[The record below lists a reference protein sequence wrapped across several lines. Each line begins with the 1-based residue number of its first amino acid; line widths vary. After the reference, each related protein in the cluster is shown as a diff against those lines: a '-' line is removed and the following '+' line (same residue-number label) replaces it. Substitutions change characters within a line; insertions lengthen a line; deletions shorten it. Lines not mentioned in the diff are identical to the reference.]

1 MSVETLAHVFNVSP
15 DKHIFET
22 VALLSELKVSP
33 NLKHSNDNIKYIVLK
48 ESQILLL
55 LFS

>member
-15 DKHIFET
+15 DIFET

-48 ESQILLL
+48 ELQILLL

>member
-1 MSVETLAHVFNVSP
+1 MSVETLAHMFNVSL
-15 DKHIFET
+15 DKHICET

-33 NLKHSNDNIKYIVLK
+33 NLKQWNDNIKYIVLK

-55 LFS
+55 PFS

>member
-33 NLKHSNDNIKYIVLK
+33 NLKHSNDNIKYTVLK